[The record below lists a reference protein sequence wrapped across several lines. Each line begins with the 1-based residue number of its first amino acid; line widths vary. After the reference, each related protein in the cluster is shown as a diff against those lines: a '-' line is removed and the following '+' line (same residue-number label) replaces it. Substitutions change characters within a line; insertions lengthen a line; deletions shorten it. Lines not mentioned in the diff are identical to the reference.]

1 MEPKDKN
8 GQGWKMNWILICAG
22 IIFLPIF
29 LPVGL
34 VMIFLGVYSDI
45 KETLSNKEKAYKID
59 EYSGEIVEK
68 GI

>member
-1 MEPKDKN
+1 MD
-8 GQGWKMNWILICAG
+8 WRLIIAG
-22 IIFLPIF
+22 IIFLPLF

-34 VMIFLGVYSDI
+34 VLIFLGVYSDI
-45 KETLSNKEKAYKID
+45 KETWAKQEKAYKID

>member
-1 MEPKDKN
+1 MD
-8 GQGWKMNWILICAG
+8 WRLIIAG
-22 IIFLPIF
+22 IVFLPLF

-34 VMIFLGVYSDI
+34 VLIFLGVYSDI

>member
-1 MEPKDKN
+1 MD
-8 GQGWKMNWILICAG
+8 WRLIIAG
-22 IIFLPIF
+22 IVFLPLF

-34 VMIFLGVYSDI
+34 VLIFLGVYSDI
-45 KETLSNKEKAYKID
+45 KETWAKQEKAYKID

>member
-1 MEPKDKN
+1 
-8 GQGWKMNWILICAG
+8 MNWILICAG